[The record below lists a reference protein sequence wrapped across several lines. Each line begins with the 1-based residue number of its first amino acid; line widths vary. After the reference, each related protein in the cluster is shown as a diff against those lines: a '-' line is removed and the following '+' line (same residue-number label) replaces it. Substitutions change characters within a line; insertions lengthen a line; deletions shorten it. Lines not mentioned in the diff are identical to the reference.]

1 MNAGSLGRGVLARTQ
16 RLLHCSVGQG
26 APDRCHFHSQLIRY
40 RQAQP
45 LLSRRHTTRAQAVV
59 AAVAAQPVE
68 RGSEMDP
75 AVEVTVEKIHC
86 TTARIV
92 LFLGGGASQVG
103 PAGVAGRRLLFLHQL
118 QLDWPGVKPRCET
131 QWFHQLCTVTIS
143 KQCHAACAQLSNCFP
158 GRLPPAAP
166 RHRLLILS
174 PAACRR
180 WPGCCRCP
188 ALRGRCWTF
197 KCPTAGPAWQSCWEP
212 HQRATPLQASPLLT
226 ATTAATA

>member
-1 MNAGSLGRGVLARTQ
+1 MVGVMVAGL
-16 RLLHCSVGQG
+16 
-26 APDRCHFHSQLIRY
+26 
-40 RQAQP
+40 
-45 LLSRRHTTRAQAVV
+45 AVV
-59 AAVAAQPVE
+59 VKAEVMVAVATEAA
-68 RGSEMDP
+68 M

-174 PAACRR
+174 PAACR
-180 WPGCCRCP
+180 PG
-188 ALRGRCWTF
+188 RGPF
-197 KCPTAGPAWQSCWEP
+197 P
-212 HQRATPLQASPLLT
+212 
-226 ATTAATA
+226 ATTAAAAAAGCFFV